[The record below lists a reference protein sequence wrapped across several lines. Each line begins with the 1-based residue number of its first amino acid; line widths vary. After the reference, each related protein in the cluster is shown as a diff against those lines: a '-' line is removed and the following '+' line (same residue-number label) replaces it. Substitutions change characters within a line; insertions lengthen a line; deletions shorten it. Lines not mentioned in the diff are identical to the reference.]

1 MTIDN
6 DTANDTALDTASTGS
21 VSPVD
26 ADGLAEVVTFVWDVF
41 VGGDIAYLPSDA
53 PVSGKASI
61 DAGVCASI
69 SIGGCW
75 TATIIVRVS
84 DELAMHIASCL
95 LGMAH
100 SELDDELINDALGEL
115 ANVVGG
121 NVKGL
126 ITSEGSSLSLPMVGR
141 SPQTISGPHR
151 TMRAEFDV
159 DGHAMTWEIHES
171 N

>member
-1 MTIDN
+1 MTIDH
-6 DTANDTALDTASTGS
+6 DTALDTPSAASAA
-21 VSPVD
+21 PVD

-41 VGGDIAYLPSDA
+41 VGGDIVYLPSDA
-53 PVSGKASI
+53 PAPGKTSI

-84 DELAMHIASCL
+84 DELARHIAACL

-115 ANVVGG
+115 TNVVGG

-126 ITSEGSSLSLPMVGR
+126 IASEGSSLSLPMVGR

-159 DGHAMTWEIHES
+159 DGHAMTWEIHEP

>member
-1 MTIDN
+1 MTIDH
-6 DTANDTALDTASTGS
+6 DTAADIPSAAATA
-21 VSPVD
+21 PVD
-26 ADGLAEVVTFVWDVF
+26 ADGLAEVVTFVWEVF
-41 VGGDIAYLPSDA
+41 VGGDIAYLPSEA
-53 PVSGKASI
+53 STSGKSNI
-61 DAGVCASI
+61 DDGVCASI

-75 TATIIVRVS
+75 TATIIARVS
-84 DELAMHIASCL
+84 DELAMHIAACL

-121 NVKGL
+121 NIKGL
-126 ITSEGSSLSLPMVGR
+126 LASEGSSLTLPMVGR

-151 TMRAEFDV
+151 TMLAEFDV